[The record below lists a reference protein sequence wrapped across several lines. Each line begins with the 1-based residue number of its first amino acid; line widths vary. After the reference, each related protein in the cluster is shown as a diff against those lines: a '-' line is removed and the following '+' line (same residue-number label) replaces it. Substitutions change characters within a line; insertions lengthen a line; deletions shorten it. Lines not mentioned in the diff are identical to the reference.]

1 MAERDLPETARP
13 WTDKLGNVWCAV
25 PDPRTI
31 RAALVYHVKDDD
43 WKLDASVA
51 LYLLP
56 EHLFA
61 GLGRTLP
68 PVPTWTPVPS
78 IQVELGQVQRDKDD
92 AVRRNEWE
100 VAMRLRERERYLLAQ
115 VPTTK
120 RVAKAVRRGDG
131 VEVAARGEDLYFR
144 TPRRVGWSLYTRMA
158 LTPDCVAAAHE
169 AFQHAGDVLPGE
181 EAE

>member
-1 MAERDLPETARP
+1 MPARP
-13 WTDKLGNVWCAV
+13 WTDPLGNVWCAT
-25 PDPRTI
+25 PDLRTI

-68 PVPTWTPVPS
+68 PVPTP
-78 IQVELGQVQRDKDD
+78 
-92 AVRRNEWE
+92 
-100 VAMRLRERERYLLAQ
+100 
-115 VPTTK
+115 K
-120 RVAKAVRRGDG
+120 RVAKAVPMGIFEYAVKGNTLYDRMKG
-131 VEVAARGEDLYFR
+131 VSGLWEEWKVCTGLGEPLSR
-144 TPRRVGWSLYTRMA
+144 LH
-158 LTPDCVAAAHE
+158 VAAAHE